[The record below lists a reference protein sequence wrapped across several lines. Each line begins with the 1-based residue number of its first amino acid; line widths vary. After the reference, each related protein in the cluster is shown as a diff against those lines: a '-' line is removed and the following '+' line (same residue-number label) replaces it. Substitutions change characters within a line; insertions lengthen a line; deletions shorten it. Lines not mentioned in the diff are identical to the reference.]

1 MLSIHI
7 TEDVM
12 PSILTNVSALQA
24 SRQLGI
30 TSLGMKQTIE
40 RLTTG
45 KRINHASDDASGL
58 ATANNY
64 DADARIAVE
73 QRKASFNSYYSEAAK
88 DGYLEE
94 ATNQV
99 MRAMELSVSNS
110 SSSEMT
116 TVSNQ
121 ASVAANKAGVTLTA
135 ISSSSTASTA
145 LTSIATARAT
155 VASNMAQHLSNASL
169 YGIES
174 ENKTAQ
180 KGNIMDADIGAEV
193 VNLTMWQ
200 ILSQSGTSALSNA
213 NQASQT
219 VLALLR

>member
-1 MLSIHI
+1 
-7 TEDVM
+7 M
-12 PSILTNVSALQA
+12 PSILTNVAALQA
-24 SRQLGI
+24 SRQLGV

-45 KRINHASDDASGL
+45 KRINHASDDAAGL
-58 ATANNY
+58 ANANNY

-73 QRKASFNSYYSEAAK
+73 QRKAAFNNYYSEAAK

-110 SSSEMT
+110 SSAEMT

-121 ASVAANKAGVTLTA
+121 ASVAANKAGVTLSA
-135 ISSSSTASTA
+135 ITSSSTASTA
-145 LTSIATARAT
+145 LTSIATARGT
-155 VASNMAQHLSNASL
+155 VASNMAQYLSNASL

-174 ENKTAQ
+174 ENKIAQ